1 MYLQKQINSLIKLD
15 SQRCLLVSK
24 VIKGFVFVTIG
35 TTFLPHSSW
44 NTPLLL
50 YRFFSSLFSQL
61 PIWACSAAAPVSM
74 ATPEQEPHLES
85 AMVSFVNSYWS
96 GVIML
101 TISTP
106 GAQRGLHK
114 PSSLL
119 TTASRERNRP
129 ACKWGNRP
137 LQCVLHKLSETNNCE
152 THHKNLKHN
161 KHHAPL
167 VFNPLHYRNAYS
179 TRLFWC
185 SDPLWFECCNVHLPG
200 CSIAV
205 FGEFGLPGLRRN
217 SDEFVTGIRLCS
229 SDTLSSKPS
238 STQSCRLDNMI

>member
-1 MYLQKQINSLIKLD
+1 M
-15 SQRCLLVSK
+15 
-24 VIKGFVFVTIG
+24 GE

-44 NTPLLL
+44 NTPSFSIA
-50 YRFFSSLFSQL
+50 FFPLFFSQL

-74 ATPEQEPHLES
+74 ATAEQEPHLES
-85 AMVSFVNSYWS
+85 AMVSFINSYWS

-129 ACKWGNRP
+129 ACKWRNRP

-161 KHHAPL
+161 KHHVGYSL
-167 VFNPLHYRNAYS
+167 SLTQVHYRNANS
-179 TRLFWC
+179 TQLFW
-185 SDPLWFECCNVHLPG
+185 FMNHYECWNVHLPG

-229 SDTLSSKPS
+229 SDTLSSKPH